1 MGAGF
6 ISIGLFERVA
16 IIGELAY
23 NRLDIRDSSATRSDF
38 RTIFG
43 ELDIRISKGLELK
56 AQYENYDNALGL
68 KNNETERQRYSFG
81 AVFYPLSGLE
91 VESIFRIVKN
101 GKGDPE
107 PTNATDFKDDEFQTT
122 IKFYF

>member
-1 MGAGF
+1 
-6 ISIGLFERVA
+6 RVA
-16 IIGELAY
+16 ILGELAY
-23 NRLDIRDSSATRSDF
+23 NRLDIRDSAATRSDF

-43 ELDIRISKGLELK
+43 ELDIMVSKGLELK
-56 AQYENYDNALGL
+56 VQYENYDNALGL

-81 AVFYPLSGLE
+81 AVFYPLNGLE